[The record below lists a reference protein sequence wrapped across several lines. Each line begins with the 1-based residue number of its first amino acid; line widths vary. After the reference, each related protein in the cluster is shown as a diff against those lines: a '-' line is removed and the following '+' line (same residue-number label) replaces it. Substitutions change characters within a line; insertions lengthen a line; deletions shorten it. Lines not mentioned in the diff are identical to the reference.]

1 MNMKNK
7 DKKILIY
14 AGLFL
19 LLFSLCAAILQ
30 KESRRIFIFDE
41 NGKLYAK
48 VKDENEIKEAFEE
61 AKESVKFGK
70 IILYEDIKQMETY
83 EFFGKTTDKTE
94 LEAMF
99 VNKLPKYVNAWGVF
113 KNGECIA
120 GLMNRDGV
128 LDMLSQFKTY
138 YVKKITGGDER
149 DTKILDVKFLD
160 DIEVKHTL
168 VRDEDILTKT
178 EFYSKIFTATKNNKI
193 VFKDEELGES
203 SGLKKATDFPG
214 VFVTNKEPFSLDI
227 IIKDKRTERVVLP
240 QTTIL
245 NYDETLEKGEE
256 VVEREG
262 VDGELLRNSE
272 NFFING
278 KVVKTEV
285 LDEVVSVE
293 PSSEIRRV
301 GDRDEAMKPKFGW
314 PSIGRITSGFG
325 PRFDG
330 FHRGLD
336 IANYLG
342 ATVRASQRG
351 KVVFAGFSG
360 SYGNVVIIDHKGGYQ
375 TRYAHLLKPLVSVS
389 QIVDKN
395 EAIGLMGSTGNSTGS
410 HVHFEIL
417 KNGELIDP
425 EGEL

>member
-1 MNMKNK
+1 MMNK

-30 KESRRIFIFDE
+30 KESKRIFIFDE
-41 NGKLYAK
+41 NGELYAK

-61 AKESVKFGK
+61 AKESIKFGK

-120 GLMNRDGV
+120 GLINRDDV

-138 YVKKITGGDER
+138 YVKKITGGDEK

-203 SGLKKATDFPG
+203 SGLKKVADFPG

-227 IIKDKRTERVVLP
+227 IIKDERTERVVLP

-262 VDGELLRNSE
+262 IDGELLRNSE

-278 KVVKTEV
+278 QVVKTEI

>member
-1 MNMKNK
+1 MKNK

-61 AKESVKFGK
+61 AKESIKFRK
-70 IILYEDIKQMETY
+70 IILYEDIKRMETY

-120 GLMNRDGV
+120 GLMNRDDV

-203 SGLKKATDFPG
+203 SGLKKAPDFPG

-278 KVVKTEV
+278 QVVKTEV
-285 LDEVVSVE
+285 LEEVVSVE

-389 QIVDKN
+389 QVVDKN

>member
-61 AKESVKFGK
+61 AKESIKFGK

-99 VNKLPKYVNAWGVF
+99 VNKLSKYVNAWGVF

-120 GLMNRDGV
+120 GLMNRDDV

-278 KVVKTEV
+278 QVVKTEV
-285 LDEVVSVE
+285 LEEVVSVE

>member
-1 MNMKNK
+1 MKNK

-61 AKESVKFGK
+61 AKESIKFGK
-70 IILYEDIKQMETY
+70 IILYEDIKRMETY

-120 GLMNRDGV
+120 GLMNRDDV

-193 VFKDEELGES
+193 IFKDEELGES
-203 SGLKKATDFPG
+203 SGLKKAPDFPG

-278 KVVKTEV
+278 QVVKTEV
-285 LDEVVSVE
+285 LEEVVSVE

-389 QIVDKN
+389 QIVDKS

>member
-61 AKESVKFGK
+61 AKESIKFGK

-83 EFFGKTTDKTE
+83 EFFGKTVDKTE

-120 GLMNRDGV
+120 GLMNRDDV

-278 KVVKTEV
+278 QVVKTEV
-285 LDEVVSVE
+285 LDEVVSIE

>member
-1 MNMKNK
+1 MKNK

-48 VKDENEIKEAFEE
+48 VKDENKIKEAFEE

-120 GLMNRDGV
+120 GLMNRDDV

>member
-61 AKESVKFGK
+61 AKESIKFGK

-83 EFFGKTTDKTE
+83 EFFGKTTDVTE

-120 GLMNRDGV
+120 GLMNRDDV

-138 YVKKITGGDER
+138 YVKKITGGEES

-278 KVVKTEV
+278 QVVKTEV
-285 LDEVVSVE
+285 LDEVVSIE

>member
-1 MNMKNK
+1 MKNK

-61 AKESVKFGK
+61 AKESIKFGK

-83 EFFGKTTDKTE
+83 EFFGKTTDVTE

-120 GLMNRDGV
+120 GLMNRDDV

-227 IIKDKRTERVVLP
+227 IIKDKRAERVVLP

-278 KVVKTEV
+278 QVVKTEV
-285 LDEVVSVE
+285 LEEVVSVE

>member
-1 MNMKNK
+1 MKNK

-61 AKESVKFGK
+61 AKESIKFGK

-113 KNGECIA
+113 KNSECIA
-120 GLMNRDGV
+120 GLMNRDDV

-278 KVVKTEV
+278 QVVKTEV

>member
-61 AKESVKFGK
+61 AKESIKFGK
-70 IILYEDIKQMETY
+70 IILYKDIKQMETY

-120 GLMNRDGV
+120 GLMNRDDV

-193 VFKDEELGES
+193 IFKDEELGES

-278 KVVKTEV
+278 QVVKTEV

>member
-1 MNMKNK
+1 MKNK

-61 AKESVKFGK
+61 AKESIKFGK
-70 IILYEDIKQMETY
+70 IILYEDIKRMETY

-120 GLMNRDGV
+120 GLMNRDDV

-278 KVVKTEV
+278 QVVKTEV

-389 QIVDKN
+389 QIVDKS

>member
-61 AKESVKFGK
+61 AKESIKFGK

-83 EFFGKTTDKTE
+83 EFFGKTVDKTE

-120 GLMNRDGV
+120 GLMNRDDV

-278 KVVKTEV
+278 QVVKTEV

>member
-1 MNMKNK
+1 MKNK

-48 VKDENEIKEAFEE
+48 VKDENVIKEAFEE
-61 AKESVKFGK
+61 AKQSIKFGK

-120 GLMNRDGV
+120 GLMNRDDV

-178 EFYSKIFTATKNNKI
+178 EFYSKIFTTTKNNKI

-278 KVVKTEV
+278 QVVKTEV
-285 LDEVVSVE
+285 LDEVVSIE

>member
-1 MNMKNK
+1 MKNK

-41 NGKLYAK
+41 NGRLYAK
-48 VKDENEIKEAFEE
+48 VKDENVIKEAFEE
-61 AKESVKFGK
+61 AKESIKFGK

-83 EFFGKTTDKTE
+83 EFFGKTTDVTE

-120 GLMNRDGV
+120 GLMNRDDV

-203 SGLKKATDFPG
+203 SGLKKAPDFPG

-278 KVVKTEV
+278 QVVKTEV
-285 LDEVVSVE
+285 LEEVVSVE

>member
-120 GLMNRDGV
+120 GLMNRDDV

>member
-83 EFFGKTTDKTE
+83 EFFGKTTDKME

-120 GLMNRDGV
+120 GLMDRDDV

-138 YVKKITGGDER
+138 YVKQITGGDER

-168 VRDEDILTKT
+168 VRDEEILTKT

>member
-1 MNMKNK
+1 MKNK

-61 AKESVKFGK
+61 AKESIKFGK
-70 IILYEDIKQMETY
+70 IILYEDIKRMETY

-120 GLMNRDGV
+120 GLMNRDDV

-193 VFKDEELGES
+193 IFKDEELGES
-203 SGLKKATDFPG
+203 SGLKKAPDFPG

-278 KVVKTEV
+278 QVVKTEV
-285 LDEVVSVE
+285 LDEVVSIE

>member
-1 MNMKNK
+1 MNMKNN
-7 DKKILIY
+7 DNKILIY

-19 LLFSLCAAILQ
+19 LLFSLCAAIIQ
-30 KESRRIFIFDE
+30 KQSSRIYIFDE
-41 NGKLYAK
+41 NGKMYAK
-48 VKDENEIKEAFEE
+48 VRNENEIKAAFEE
-61 AKESVKFGK
+61 AKESINFGK
-70 IILYEDIKQMETY
+70 IILYEDIKQMKGY
-83 EFFGKTTDKTE
+83 ELFGKTVDKFE

-113 KNGECIA
+113 KNGECIS
-120 GLMNRDGV
+120 GLLNRDDV
-128 LDMLSQFKTY
+128 LDMLSQFKTFF
-138 YVKKITGGDER
+138 VKKITGGTEK
-149 DTKILDVKFLD
+149 DTKILDVKFMD
-160 DIEVKHTL
+160 DVEVKHTL
-168 VRDEDILTKT
+168 VRDEDILTKA
-178 EFYSKIFTATKNNKI
+178 EFYSKILTATKKSKI
-193 VFKDEELGES
+193 IFKDEKLGDS
-203 SGLKKATDFPG
+203 SGLKKASDFPG
-214 VFVTNKEPFSLDI
+214 VFVTNKEPFSLDL
-227 IIKDKRTERVVLP
+227 IIKDNRIERVVLP
-240 QTTIL
+240 QTTII
-245 NYDETLEKGEE
+245 NFDETLEKGEE

-262 VDGELLRNSE
+262 IDGELLRNSE
-272 NFFING
+272 NVFING
-278 KVVKTEV
+278 QVVKTKILNE
-285 LDEVVSVE
+285 EVSVE
-293 PSSEIRRV
+293 PSSEIKRV
-301 GDRDEAMKPKFGW
+301 GDRDEALKPKFGW
-314 PSIGRITSGFG
+314 PSIGRVTSGFG

-417 KNGELIDP
+417 KNGQLIDP
-425 EGEL
+425 EDEL

>member
-61 AKESVKFGK
+61 AKESIKFGK

-83 EFFGKTTDKTE
+83 EFFEKTTDKTE

-120 GLMNRDGV
+120 GLMNRDDV

-278 KVVKTEV
+278 QVVKTEV
-285 LDEVVSVE
+285 LDEVVSIE

>member
-1 MNMKNK
+1 MKNK

-61 AKESVKFGK
+61 AKESIKFGK
-70 IILYEDIKQMETY
+70 IILYKDIKQMETY

-120 GLMNRDGV
+120 GLMNRDDV

-160 DIEVKHTL
+160 DIEVIHTL
-168 VRDEDILTKT
+168 VRDEEILTKT

-193 VFKDEELGES
+193 IFKDEELGES

-278 KVVKTEV
+278 QVVKTEV
-285 LDEVVSVE
+285 LEEVVSVE

>member
-1 MNMKNK
+1 MKNK

-61 AKESVKFGK
+61 AKGSIKFGK

-120 GLMNRDGV
+120 GLMNRDDV

-138 YVKKITGGDER
+138 YVKKITGGDEK

-278 KVVKTEV
+278 QVVKTEV

>member
-61 AKESVKFGK
+61 AKESIKFGK

-83 EFFGKTTDKTE
+83 EFFGKTTDVTE

-120 GLMNRDGV
+120 GLMNRDDV

-278 KVVKTEV
+278 QVVKTEV

>member
-1 MNMKNK
+1 MKNK

-61 AKESVKFGK
+61 AKESIKFGK

-83 EFFGKTTDKTE
+83 EFFGKTTDVTE

-120 GLMNRDGV
+120 GLMNRDDV

-278 KVVKTEV
+278 QVVKTEV

-360 SYGNVVIIDHKGGYQ
+360 SYGNLVIIDHKGGYQ

>member
-61 AKESVKFGK
+61 VKESVKFGK

-120 GLMNRDGV
+120 GLMNRDDV

-245 NYDETLEKGEE
+245 NYDETLKKGEE

>member
-61 AKESVKFGK
+61 AKESIKFGK

-120 GLMNRDGV
+120 GLMNRDDV

-278 KVVKTEV
+278 QVVKTEV

>member
-61 AKESVKFGK
+61 AKESIKFGK

-120 GLMNRDGV
+120 GLMNRDDV

-278 KVVKTEV
+278 QVVKTEV
-285 LDEVVSVE
+285 LDEVVSIE

>member
-1 MNMKNK
+1 MKNK

-61 AKESVKFGK
+61 AKESIKFGK

-120 GLMNRDGV
+120 GLMNRDDV

-193 VFKDEELGES
+193 IFKDEELGES

-278 KVVKTEV
+278 QVVKTEV

>member
-1 MNMKNK
+1 MKNK

-61 AKESVKFGK
+61 AKESIKFGK
-70 IILYEDIKQMETY
+70 IILYEDIKRMETY

-120 GLMNRDGV
+120 GLMNRDDV

-278 KVVKTEV
+278 QVVKTEV
-285 LDEVVSVE
+285 LEEVVSVE

>member
-1 MNMKNK
+1 MKNK

-61 AKESVKFGK
+61 AKESIKFGK

-120 GLMNRDGV
+120 GLMNRDDV

-138 YVKKITGGDER
+138 FVKKITGGDEK

-278 KVVKTEV
+278 QVVKTEV

-425 EGEL
+425 EDEL

>member
-1 MNMKNK
+1 MKNK

-61 AKESVKFGK
+61 AKESIKFGK
-70 IILYEDIKQMETY
+70 IILYEDIKRMETY

-120 GLMNRDGV
+120 GLMNRDDV

-193 VFKDEELGES
+193 IFKDEELGES
-203 SGLKKATDFPG
+203 SGLKKAPDFPG

-278 KVVKTEV
+278 QVVKTEV
-285 LDEVVSVE
+285 LEEVVSVE

-389 QIVDKN
+389 QVVDKN

>member
-61 AKESVKFGK
+61 AKESIKFGK

-83 EFFGKTTDKTE
+83 EFFGKTVDKTE

-120 GLMNRDGV
+120 GLMNRDDV

-240 QTTIL
+240 QTAIL

-278 KVVKTEV
+278 QVVKTEV
-285 LDEVVSVE
+285 LEEVVSVE

>member
-1 MNMKNK
+1 MKNK

-61 AKESVKFGK
+61 AKESIKFGK
-70 IILYEDIKQMETY
+70 IILYKDIKQMETY
-83 EFFGKTTDKTE
+83 EFFGKTTDVTE

-120 GLMNRDGV
+120 GLMNRDDV

-160 DIEVKHTL
+160 DIEVIHTL

-193 VFKDEELGES
+193 IFKDEELGES

-278 KVVKTEV
+278 QVVKTEV
-285 LDEVVSVE
+285 LEEVVSVE

>member
-1 MNMKNK
+1 MKNK

-48 VKDENEIKEAFEE
+48 VKDENVIKEAFEE
-61 AKESVKFGK
+61 AKESIKFGK

-83 EFFGKTTDKTE
+83 EFFGKTTDVTE

-120 GLMNRDGV
+120 GLMNRDDV

-138 YVKKITGGDER
+138 YVKKITGGDEK

-193 VFKDEELGES
+193 IFKDEELGES
-203 SGLKKATDFPG
+203 SGLKKAPDFPG

-278 KVVKTEV
+278 QVVKTEV
-285 LDEVVSVE
+285 LDEVVSIE

>member
-1 MNMKNK
+1 MKNK

-61 AKESVKFGK
+61 AKESIKFGK

-83 EFFGKTTDKTE
+83 EFFGKTTDVTE

-120 GLMNRDGV
+120 GLMNRDDV

-278 KVVKTEV
+278 QVVKTEV
-285 LDEVVSVE
+285 LDEVVSIE

>member
-1 MNMKNK
+1 MKNK

-61 AKESVKFGK
+61 AKESIKFGK
-70 IILYEDIKQMETY
+70 IILYEDIKRMETY
-83 EFFGKTTDKTE
+83 EFFGKTTDVTE

-120 GLMNRDGV
+120 GLMNRDDV

-138 YVKKITGGDER
+138 YVKKITGGDEK

-193 VFKDEELGES
+193 IFKDEELGES
-203 SGLKKATDFPG
+203 SGLKKAPDFPG

-278 KVVKTEV
+278 QVVKTEV
-285 LDEVVSVE
+285 LDEVVSIE

>member
-61 AKESVKFGK
+61 AKESIKFGK
-70 IILYEDIKQMETY
+70 IILYKDIKQMETY
-83 EFFGKTTDKTE
+83 EFFGKTTDKME
-94 LEAMF
+94 LEAMI

-113 KNGECIA
+113 KNGERIA
-120 GLMNRDGV
+120 GLMDRDDV

-138 YVKKITGGDER
+138 YVKQITGGDER

-160 DIEVKHTL
+160 DIEVIHTL
-168 VRDEDILTKT
+168 VRDEEILTKT

>member
-61 AKESVKFGK
+61 AKESIKFGK

-83 EFFGKTTDKTE
+83 EFFGKTTDKME

-120 GLMNRDGV
+120 GLMNRDDV

>member
-1 MNMKNK
+1 MKNK

-61 AKESVKFGK
+61 AKESIKFGK

-120 GLMNRDGV
+120 GLMNRDDV

-168 VRDEDILTKT
+168 VRDEDILAKT

-193 VFKDEELGES
+193 IFKDEELGES

-278 KVVKTEV
+278 QVVKTEV

>member
-7 DKKILIY
+7 DKKKLIY

-120 GLMNRDGV
+120 GLMNRDDV

>member
-1 MNMKNK
+1 MKNK

-30 KESRRIFIFDE
+30 RESRRIFIFDE

-61 AKESVKFGK
+61 AKESIKFGK

-120 GLMNRDGV
+120 GLMNRDDV

-160 DIEVKHTL
+160 DIKVKHTL

-278 KVVKTEV
+278 QVVKTEV

-389 QIVDKN
+389 QVVDKN